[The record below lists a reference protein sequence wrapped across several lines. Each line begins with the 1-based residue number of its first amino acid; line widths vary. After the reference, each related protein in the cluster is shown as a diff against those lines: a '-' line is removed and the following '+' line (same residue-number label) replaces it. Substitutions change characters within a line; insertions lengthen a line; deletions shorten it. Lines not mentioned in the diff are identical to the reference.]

1 MSQIDPFD
9 PPAPNLPK
17 PPAPPTQQTPSF
29 AKSTQVGLGE
39 QPDIVPWGPPGSGKT
54 TLLATMLYMLKMRA
68 RNPEKRLYYHV
79 YPANEEAREFE
90 DREVAD
96 LQKGILP
103 QPTRVGDPSAMRSR
117 MFYIGCRD
125 QGDGLLGRF
134 HRLLLMDAAGEET
147 NPNSPYDTVYWQ
159 RIREAR
165 GVLMVINGADT
176 NPIIKYRDGT
186 EQNYETLIT
195 NFLSKVRQKSFSYK
209 PFVAVCLAQS
219 DRFYSNPEE
228 TYQTVLTPREAHEM
242 NKKRE
247 KPVEHFKRLIGDD
260 TFNYFRDELGENSFQ
275 IFITSAT
282 GWCRDPKTGEWQPN
296 TIQDPVGWRLRA
308 TGDKWWTI
316 GVLYPLMW
324 LFDKIEE
331 VRYREQR
338 ADKELVKYYLQKR
351 ITNQTILQQHIALPD
366 HHPYWL

>member
-1 MSQIDPFD
+1 MSHPDPFD
-9 PPAPNLPK
+9 SSTPGIPK
-17 PPAPPTQQTPSF
+17 PPALSTPSR
-29 AKSTQVGLGE
+29 ASSAAPTVQSDLGE

-68 RNPEKRLYYHV
+68 KNSEKRLHYYV
-79 YPANEEAREFE
+79 YPANEEAQEFE

-96 LQKGILP
+96 LQRGLLP
-103 QPTRVGDPSAMRSR
+103 QPTRVGDPSVMRSR

-125 QGDGLLGRF
+125 RGDGLSGRF

-147 NPNSPYDTVYWQ
+147 NPNSRYDTIYWQ
-159 RIREAR
+159 RVREAR
-165 GVLMVINGADT
+165 GVLMVINGADQ

-186 EQNYETLIT
+186 EQTYEMLVT

-219 DRFYSNPEE
+219 DRYYRNPEE
-228 TYQTVLTPREAHEM
+228 TYQTVLTPKEAHEM

-247 KPVEHFKRLIGDD
+247 KPIEHFKRLVGDD
-260 TFNYFRDELGENSFQ
+260 TFNHFRDELGEDNFQ

-282 GWCRDPKTGEWQPN
+282 GWYHDSETGEWQPN
-296 TIQDPVGWRLRA
+296 VEGERLRA
-308 TGDKWWTI
+308 KGNKWWTI

-331 VRYREQR
+331 ARYREQR
-338 ADKELVKYYLQKR
+338 KDKKLIEYYLQNR
-351 ITNQTILQQHIALPD
+351 VTNQTILQEYIALPD
-366 HHPYWL
+366 HHRYWL